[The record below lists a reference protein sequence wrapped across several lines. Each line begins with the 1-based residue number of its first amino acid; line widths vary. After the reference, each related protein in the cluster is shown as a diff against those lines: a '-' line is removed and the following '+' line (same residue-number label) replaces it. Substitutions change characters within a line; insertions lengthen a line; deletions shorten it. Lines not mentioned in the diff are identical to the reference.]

1 MRAVFVCSLILG
13 AVSGCGSD
21 RDAMDKRLNGLRD
34 DIARLQADNDRLS
47 ERVEALETRPA
58 PAAAPVAE
66 PSAAEPKADASVR
79 PPLKV
84 VKLVPNAA
92 PAGDSTSGDV
102 PADERVDAP
111 GNRPVIRVYGRDSRD
126 ERRAQASTSRQNT
139 AEER

>member
-21 RDAMDKRLNGLRD
+21 RDAMDKRLNALRD
-34 DIARLQADNDRLS
+34 DIARLQADNDRLG
-47 ERVEALETRPA
+47 ERVDALEARPA
-58 PAAAPVAE
+58 PAVAPVSNAATAKDDS
-66 PSAAEPKADASVR
+66 SAR

-111 GNRPVIRVYGRDSRD
+111 GNRPVIRLYGRESRD
-126 ERRAQASTSRQNT
+126 ERRAQASTTRQNS
-139 AEER
+139 AEDR